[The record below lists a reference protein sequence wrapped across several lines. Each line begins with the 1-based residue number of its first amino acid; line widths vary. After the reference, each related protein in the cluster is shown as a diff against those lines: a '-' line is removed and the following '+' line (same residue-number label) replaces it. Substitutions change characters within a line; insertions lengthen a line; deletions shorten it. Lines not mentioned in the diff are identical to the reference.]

1 MLDFCTNINNF
12 LIPLLHYGSGICL
25 VLQSVQ
31 SNGRASVPPSPQ
43 HEDSKPLAGTK
54 SSVPSF
60 SEEVTKQQITKKPT
74 HPLVKA
80 EPSNGQPSQFNQI
93 SIKENRG
100 AFNIVVTS

>member
-1 MLDFCTNINNF
+1 MLDFCTNINIILSF
-12 LIPLLHYGSGICL
+12 DYTYSSGICL

-43 HEDSKPLAGTK
+43 HEDSKPLAGNK
-54 SSVPSF
+54 SSVPAF
-60 SEEVTKQQITKKPT
+60 TEEVTKQQITKKPT

-93 SIKENRG
+93 SVKENRG